1 MQVYDGK
8 SSVKWFY
15 DGLMTF
21 EQMRADSRKRLLT
34 EAPCVLIDDGQ
45 GTAYDYRT
53 IQSMCA
59 EYGVEYTG
67 DSETDMA
74 AISDKIANPDPT
86 PDVLAYQAKQTADEA
101 KQIAEQAG
109 TDPQVAV
116 VARLTAQSI
125 DFAEVSATDVVV
137 IPDYIPEWSTLIG
150 KQLKQNDPVKYD
162 GTTYRCSQNVT
173 VQDIYS
179 PDVAGESQYY
189 PIQVAPDGI
198 IVYRSAHGKYDSVRI
213 GETRHYPDA
222 DSPVYRSLVDWN
234 AYAPDVRPDDWE
246 LVTE

>member
-21 EQMRADSRKRLLT
+21 EQMRADSRKKLLT
-34 EAPCVLIDDGQ
+34 EVPCVLIDDGQ

-101 KQIAEQAG
+101 KAAAQTASETAATAQAAADKAKGAVADATSAAQTAAEAAATAQTTADEAKATAG
-109 TDPQVAV
+109 TAAASMNEYLDA
-116 VARLTAQSI
+116 LLGL
-125 DFAEVSATDVVV
+125 DATD
-137 IPDYIPEWSTLIG
+137 
-150 KQLKQNDPVKYD
+150 
-162 GTTYRCSQNVT
+162 
-173 VQDIYS
+173 
-179 PDVAGESQYY
+179 
-189 PIQVAPDGI
+189 
-198 IVYRSAHGKYDSVRI
+198 
-213 GETRHYPDA
+213 ETGATDA
-222 DSPVYRSLVDWN
+222 
-234 AYAPDVRPDDWE
+234 E
-246 LVTE
+246 